1 MNENNDIFTIGDALA
16 ASNKQP
22 KQKKKSKTENS
33 EKKATVVEATLVD
46 KKDVKDLSTKD
57 TKATLVTSEKVTL
70 KAQFKSDKDL
80 EKKSEKFKKSVSD
93 LVKNKGMKD
102 EYPLRK
108 IDDFTNGKKPKN
120 NIVKNVGIGVAVA
133 AGVSMLAGFLLKDD

>member
-1 MNENNDIFTIGDALA
+1 MNDNNDIFTIGDALA
-16 ASNKQP
+16 AANQQP
-22 KQKKKSKTENS
+22 KQKKKPKTENS
-33 EKKATVVEATLVD
+33 EKKTTVEATLVD

-70 KAQFKSDKDL
+70 KAQFKSDKNL
-80 EKKSEKFKKSVSD
+80 EKKSEKFKKDVSD
-93 LVKNKGMKD
+93 LIKNKGMKD